1 MNLCIVMFEQICIN
15 YLFLYEYS
23 RYKYINILIN
33 INKSIYIYISFR
45 VKLFAADEDIFAVSK
60 YTAKQ
65 TNFIN

>member
-15 YLFLYEYS
+15 YLFLCEYS
-23 RYKYINILIN
+23 RYINILIN